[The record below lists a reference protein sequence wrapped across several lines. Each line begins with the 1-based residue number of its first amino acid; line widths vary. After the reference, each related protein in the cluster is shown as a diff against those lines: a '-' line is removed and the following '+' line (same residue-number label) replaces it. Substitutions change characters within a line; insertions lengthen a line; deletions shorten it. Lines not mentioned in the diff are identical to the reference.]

1 MRVRDLMSSDLEV
14 VRPDT
19 SYKELVE
26 RMLARNV
33 SGLPVVDEQGSL
45 VGIVTEADVIRK
57 QAWGEGE
64 RNRHHHHALDLVD
77 RLLSGKAPT
86 SLSRIVGL
94 TAGDI
99 MSRRVVTASPDDDL
113 RQAARTMLIYGVK
126 RLPVVSEGH
135 LVGLMSRADLMRY
148 FDRPDTDIA
157 ADVEQTLANPL
168 SAPED
173 HRIASTVHDGVVTLT
188 GTVRHPSDAKVG
200 AAAVWQIAGV
210 VDVRDE
216 LVARE
221 AEPGLDNLHV
231 PLA

>member
-1 MRVRDLMSSDLEV
+1 MKVRDLMSSDLEV
-14 VRPDT
+14 VRPET

-33 SGLPVVDEQGSL
+33 SGLPVVDDEGGL

-57 QAWGEGE
+57 QAWGERE
-64 RNRHHHHALDLVD
+64 RHRHRALDLVD
-77 RLLSGKAPT
+77 RLLSGRDPT
-86 SLSRIVGL
+86 SLTRITGL

-113 RQAARTMLIYGVK
+113 RQAAKTMLIYGVK
-126 RLPVVSEGH
+126 RLPVVSEGR

-148 FDRPDTDIA
+148 FDRPDAEIA
-157 ADVEQTLANPL
+157 ADVERTLADPL

-173 HRIASTVHDGVVTLT
+173 HRIASAVQDGVVTLT
-188 GTVRHPSDAKVG
+188 GTVRYPSDAKVATG
-200 AAAVWQIAGV
+200 AVWKIAGV
-210 VDVRDE
+210 VDVHDE

-221 AEPGLDNLHV
+221 DEPRLDNLHV
-231 PLA
+231 PLG

>member
-1 MRVRDLMSSDLEV
+1 MKVRDLMSSNLEV
-14 VRPDT
+14 VRPET

-33 SGLPVVDEQGSL
+33 SGLPVVDDEGGL

-57 QAWGEGE
+57 QAWSE
-64 RNRHHHHALDLVD
+64 REHHRHRALDLVD
-77 RLLSGKAPT
+77 RLLSGKDQT
-86 SLSRIVGL
+86 SLTRIAGL

-113 RQAARTMLIYGVK
+113 RQAAKTMLIYGVK
-126 RLPVVSEGH
+126 RLPVVSEQR

-148 FDRPDTDIA
+148 FDRPDAEIA
-157 ADVEQTLANPL
+157 ADVERTLADPL

-173 HRIASTVHDGVVTLT
+173 HRIASVVHDGVVTLT
-188 GTVRHPSDAKVG
+188 GTVRHPSDAKVATG
-200 AAAVWQIAGV
+200 AVWKIAGV
-210 VDVRDE
+210 VDVHDE

-221 AEPGLDNLHV
+221 DEPRLDNLHV
-231 PLA
+231 PLG

>member
-1 MRVRDLMSSDLEV
+1 
-14 VRPDT
+14 
-19 SYKELVE
+19 
-26 RMLARNV
+26 MLARNV
-33 SGLPVVDEQGSL
+33 SGLPMVDDQGGL

-64 RNRHHHHALDLVD
+64 RQRHRHRALDLVD
-77 RLLSGKAPT
+77 RLLSGKEPT
-86 SLSRIVGL
+86 SLHRIVGL

-99 MSRRVVTASPDDDL
+99 MSRQVVAASPDDDL
-113 RQAARTMLIYGVK
+113 RQAARTMLVYGVK
-126 RLPVVSEGH
+126 RLPVVSDGR

-148 FDRPDTDIA
+148 FDRPDADIA
-157 ADVEQTLANPL
+157 ADVERTLANPL

-173 HRIASTVHDGVVTLT
+173 NRIASMVHDGVVTLT
-188 GTVRHPSDAKVG
+188 GTVRHPSDAKVA
-200 AAAVWQIAGV
+200 AAAVWPIAGV

-221 AEPGLDNLHV
+221 TEPGLDNLHI